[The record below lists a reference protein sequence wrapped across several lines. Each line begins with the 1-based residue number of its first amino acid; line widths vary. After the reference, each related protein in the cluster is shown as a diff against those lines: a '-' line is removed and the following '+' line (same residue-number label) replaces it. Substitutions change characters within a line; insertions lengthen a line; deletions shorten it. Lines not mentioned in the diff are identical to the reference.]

1 MLKRRGLQ
9 IPYIIITLPS
19 TLLRNEGLR
28 PYPFGPL
35 HVSILPKITETSKR
49 FLFFFTPQKKESMVF
64 YTASPYVV
72 TQADVYLLGVPV
84 NDISKMKLLTGF
96 YRVFV
101 FR

>member
-1 MLKRRGLQ
+1 
-9 IPYIIITLPS
+9 
-19 TLLRNEGLR
+19 
-28 PYPFGPL
+28 
-35 HVSILPKITETSKR
+35 
-49 FLFFFTPQKKESMVF
+49 MVF

-72 TQADVYLLGVPV
+72 TQADLYLLDVPV